1 MAVFDYD
8 IGILGAGAAGLT
20 MASGAAQLG
29 AKTILIE
36 KESELGGDCLHY
48 GCVPSKP
55 LIKSAQVYHYLKTA
69 SDYGLPQVVAPPVDF
84 RDIAARIRGVIAAIQ
99 KHDSVER
106 FCGLGVKVEFGQAG
120 FVDPHTVEL
129 SGRRISAA
137 SWLIATG
144 SSPALPPVPGLTA
157 TPYLTNKD
165 IFSLEKLP
173 ESMLV
178 LGAGPIAVEM
188 SQAFCRLGTKVTVI
202 QRSGQ
207 ILSNEDKDM
216 ADEVMAVLRSEGV
229 SFLLEAKVKGAR
241 DLGDRRELTV
251 VDAQGQE
258 IKLTAEVLLVALGRT
273 ANLNGLG
280 LEAAGVEYSAKG
292 LTLDKRLRTAQP
304 HIYGAGDVT
313 GAFQFTH
320 AAGYE
325 AGVVLAN
332 AVFRFPR
339 KVDYTYL
346 PWCTYT
352 SPELASIG
360 LNEKLAEEA
369 GLNFKVWTEE
379 FKANDRSLAEGQQRG
394 RIKLLV
400 DNREKP
406 VGVQILGGH
415 AGELLSEWVAALNGK
430 VKLSTLAGAVHPYPT
445 LAEINKRVAADLL
458 APKLFSKTVRRGL
471 RFFFHLKGR
480 ACSSEPGA

>member
-48 GCVPSKP
+48 GCVPSKT
-55 LIKSAQVYHYLKTA
+55 LIKSAQVYHDLKTA
-69 SDYGLPQVVAPPVDF
+69 PHYGLPQFEAPPVDF
-84 RDIAARIRGVIAAIQ
+84 RDIAARIRGVIGAIQ

-106 FCGLGVKVEFGQAG
+106 FCGLGVEVEFGQAE
-120 FVDPHTVEL
+120 FVDPHTVDL
-129 SGRRISAA
+129 SGRRISAG

-144 SSPALPPVPGLTA
+144 SSPAAPPVPGLA
-157 TPYLTNKD
+157 ETPYLTNKD

-188 SQAFCRLGTKVTVI
+188 SQAFSRLGTKVTVV
-202 QRSGQ
+202 QRSGR
-207 ILSNEDKDM
+207 ILTNEDKDM
-216 ADEVMAVLRSEGV
+216 ADEVMVVLRDEGV

-241 DLGDRRELTV
+241 DLGDRRELTI

-273 ANLNGLG
+273 ANLTGLG

-292 LTLDKRLRTAQP
+292 LTLDKRLRTTQP

-339 KVDYTYL
+339 KVDYAYL

-379 FKANDRSLAEGQQRG
+379 FKANDRSLAEGQQNG
-394 RIKLLV
+394 KIKLLV
-400 DNREKP
+400 DGREKP
-406 VGVQILGGH
+406 IGVQILGRH

-458 APKLFSKTVRRGL
+458 APKLFSEKVRRGL